1 MPYLDR
7 DDGIAIAYET
17 YGSGPA
23 ATLLLSHGFG
33 SSQRAWASNVNALS
47 AGRLCVTWD
56 MRGHGKSDSPSAP
69 DAYSAA
75 TSVADMAALLD
86 EVDADK
92 AVLGGLS
99 LGGYLSLA
107 FYLAHPERVA
117 ALMLF
122 DTGPGFRNDETR
134 QRWNDRANAQADRL
148 ERNGLAALGNDRWFH
163 RSADG
168 VARAARGMLAQRDGS
183 VIESLPQITVPTL
196 VVVGADDTPFIA
208 AANYMVAKIPD
219 AKLVVIERAGHVSN
233 VDRPEAFNTA
243 VRRFLGGLARDPG
256 RAPAQ

>member
-1 MPYLDR
+1 MPYLES
-7 DDGIAIAYET
+7 DDGVAIAYES

-47 AGRLCVTWD
+47 AGRLCATWD

-75 TSVADMAALLD
+75 HCVADMAALLD

-122 DTGPGFRNDETR
+122 DTGPGFRNDEAR
-134 QRWNDRANAQADRL
+134 QRWNDRATAQADRL
-148 ERNGLAALGNDRWFH
+148 EREGLAAIGSDRWLH

-168 VARAARGMLAQRDGS
+168 LARAARGMLTQRDAS
-183 VIESLPQITVPTL
+183 VMESLPQITVPTL
-196 VVVGADDTPFIA
+196 VLVGSEDKPFIG
-208 AANYMVAKIPD
+208 AANYMAGKIPN
-219 AKLVVIERAGHVSN
+219 ATLAVIDRAGHVSN
-233 VDRPEAFNTA
+233 VDRPQAFNA
-243 VRRFLGGLARDPG
+243 SVRDFLRTLGS
-256 RAPAQ
+256 

>member
-1 MPYLDR
+1 MPYLER
-7 DDGIAIAYET
+7 DDGVSIAYEP
-17 YGSGPA
+17 YGSGGG

-33 SSQRAWASNVNALS
+33 SSQRAWVPNVNALS
-47 AGRLCVTWD
+47 TGRRCVTWD
-56 MRGHGKSDSPSAP
+56 MRGHGRSDSPASQ

-75 TSVADMAALLD
+75 ACVADMAALLD
-86 EVDADK
+86 EAGAEA

-134 QRWNDRANAQADRL
+134 QRWNERAIAQAERL
-148 ERNGLAALGNDRWFH
+148 EREGIAALGPDRWLH

-168 VARAARGMLAQRDGS
+168 LARAARGMLAQRDGS
-183 VIESLPQITVPTL
+183 VIESLPSITVPTL
-196 VVVGADDTPFIA
+196 VLVGSADKPFIG
-208 AANYMVAKIPD
+208 AANYMAAKIPN
-219 AKLVVIERAGHVSN
+219 ATLAVIEDAGHVSN
-233 VDRPEAFNTA
+233 VDKPRAFNA
-243 VRRFLGGLARDPG
+243 RVREFLGTLDG
-256 RAPAQ
+256 

>member
-1 MPYLDR
+1 VPYLDR

-75 TSVADMAALLD
+75 TCVADMAALLD

-134 QRWNDRANAQADRL
+134 QRWNDRAIAQADRL
-148 ERNGLAALGNDRWFH
+148 EREGLAAVGSDRWLH

-168 VARAARGMLAQRDGS
+168 LARAARGMLAQCDAT

-196 VVVGADDTPFIA
+196 VLVGSEDKPFIG
-208 AANYMVAKIPD
+208 AANYMAGKIPN
-219 AKLVVIERAGHVSN
+219 ATLAVIDRAGHVSN
-233 VDRPEAFNTA
+233 VDRPHAFNA
-243 VRRFLGGLARDPG
+243 SVRDFLRTLGS
-256 RAPAQ
+256 